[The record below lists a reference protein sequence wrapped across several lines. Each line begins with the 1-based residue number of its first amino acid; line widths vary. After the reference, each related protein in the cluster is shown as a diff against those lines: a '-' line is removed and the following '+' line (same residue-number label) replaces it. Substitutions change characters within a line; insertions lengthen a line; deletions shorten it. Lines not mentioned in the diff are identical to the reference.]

1 MCAVLMLVGAP
12 RNCSRFVC
20 RYGFHEDVL
29 DSFYVPIL
37 LYCCTQIQY
46 FALAIILS
54 DSGERMH
61 RDKIPPQRMHAA
73 CRIVTRGS
81 CCASALRSS
90 TATVKAII
98 VVWNSWSRRYPPQI
112 RENLLPVRIIR
123 IQKATTSTPED
134 TCRNHLAC
142 CIVGGALGLE

>member
-1 MCAVLMLVGAP
+1 MLVGAP

-29 DSFYVPIL
+29 DSVYVPIIL
-37 LYCCTQIQY
+37 FCCLYCCTRTQY

-54 DSGERMH
+54 DSDERMR

-81 CCASALRSS
+81 CCTKRFAEF
-90 TATVKAII
+90 
-98 VVWNSWSRRYPPQI
+98 NSNCESFCSLEQRRYPPQM
-112 RENLLPVRIIR
+112 RGNLLPVRIIR
-123 IQKATTSTPED
+123 RQKATSED
-134 TCRNHLAC
+134 IVQTTRFVVLWGVHLDYY
-142 CIVGGALGLE
+142 GGTYH